1 MAAERSDRFQLL
13 GEPGPADSGLAALDP
28 EKIPQHVAVIM
39 DGNGRWG
46 ERHGLDRNAGHRG
59 GVEAIRRCVQ
69 SAEDAGVQC
78 LSLYSFSTE
87 NLQRPAD
94 EVSCLFG
101 LFSETLDRE
110 VQALNEK
117 QVRIV
122 VTGLLEWLPAEL
134 ADKFRR
140 AIELTKDN
148 TGLTLNLCV
157 MYSGRAE
164 LVDAA
169 RRIAEDA
176 AQGKVDPARVDER
189 LLRQYLYSP
198 ELPDPDL
205 VIRTSGEQR
214 VSNFL
219 LWQIAYSELVF
230 SEVLWPDFSRADFF
244 AALAEYQ
251 RRTRRFGGV

>member
-1 MAAERSDRFQLL
+1 MARLL
-13 GEPGPADSGLAALDP
+13 PSISESATDDVRAVLSGV
-28 EKIPQHVAVIM
+28 IPKHVAIIM

-69 SAEDAGVQC
+69 AAEDAGVSY

-87 NLQRPAD
+87 NLHRPAD

-110 VQALNEK
+110 VQALHDK
-117 QVRIV
+117 RVRIV
-122 VTGLLEWLPAEL
+122 VTGLLEWLPTEL
-134 ADKFRR
+134 GDKFRH
-140 AIELTKDN
+140 AIELTASND
-148 TGLTLNLCV
+148 GLTLNLCV

-164 LVDAA
+164 IVDAT
-169 RRIAEDA
+169 RRIAQDA
-176 AQGKVDPARVDER
+176 ANGQLDPKRVDENLFR
-189 LLRQYLYSP
+189 RYLYSADI
-198 ELPDPDL
+198 PDPDL

-244 AALAEYQ
+244 AALEVYQ
-251 RRTRRFGGV
+251 QRSRRFGGV